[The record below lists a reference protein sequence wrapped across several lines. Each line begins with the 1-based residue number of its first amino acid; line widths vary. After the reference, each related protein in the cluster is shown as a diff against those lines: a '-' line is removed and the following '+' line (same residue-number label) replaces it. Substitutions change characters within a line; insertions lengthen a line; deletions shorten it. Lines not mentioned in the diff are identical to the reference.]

1 MTSVIIPW
9 RQGCPFRERALAWV
23 LDRWAERFPT
33 FDVVLGVHDDGPWC
47 KAAAVADGLS
57 KVADGSL
64 IIADADVWLV
74 RPEALT
80 DAVGALS
87 DHGWAI
93 PHGDVQRL
101 TETASEAFMADQPL
115 PPRPWL
121 QTPYPGWA
129 GGGIVVTTT
138 DTYRQAPLD
147 RRFSGWG
154 QEDASWALAL
164 HTLVGKPWRG
174 DTPLVHLFHPPQKR
188 YSRQV
193 GSLANKALHSRYH
206 GAHRKPDVMRA
217 LIAEAA

>member
-33 FDVVLGVHDDGPWC
+33 FDVVLGLHEDGPWC

-115 PPRPWL
+115 PPRPGQYAGDAERSDAL
-121 QTPYPGWA
+121 AADNA
-129 GGGIVVTTT
+129 GGCGQNRGPDPRV
-138 DTYRQAPLD
+138 
-147 RRFSGWG
+147 RR
-154 QEDASWALAL
+154 EHAAASATGRCHGGLMRSRRRSPGS
-164 HTLVGKPWRG
+164 HRR
-174 DTPLVHLFHPPQKR
+174 HPGPVPR
-188 YSRQV
+188 
-193 GSLANKALHSRYH
+193 
-206 GAHRKPDVMRA
+206 
-217 LIAEAA
+217 